1 MNGPHQISKRKDE
14 VRVTPADLMAIP
26 RGSHGKLSSHQH
38 QRWPTVPRSLA
49 RGEGSV
55 PLYLMEDAATA
66 KICRSQ
72 LWQWIR
78 HGAVMS
84 DHRKVT
90 AGLFRARMKETVERL
105 ARELHEGEKRS
116 IRLEIAREL
125 FESMVLAEE
134 FPEFLTIPA
143 YEKLLILE
151 KKALFAEYN
160 PARTTLLT
168 IQQTFL
174 GPHHRPTPRHSPR
187 WP

>member
-1 MNGPHQISKRKDE
+1 
-14 VRVTPADLMAIP
+14 
-26 RGSHGKLSSHQH
+26 
-38 QRWPTVPRSLA
+38 
-49 RGEGSV
+49 
-55 PLYLMEDAATA
+55 
-66 KICRSQ
+66 
-72 LWQWIR
+72 
-78 HGAVMS
+78 
-84 DHRKVT
+84 
-90 AGLFRARMKETVERL
+90 MKETVERL

-168 IQQTFL
+168 IQTNI
-174 GPHHRPTPRHSPR
+174 PRTASSANATA
-187 WP
+187 